1 MELHSQ
7 YLVDMEIARLQSW
20 WHRLLRWQHIG
31 LCLLVLIPLILHFII
46 VMQPGEL
53 VLDEFYYVNDA
64 RDILD
69 GQGEIRYE
77 HPPMGQAY
85 IVSGVF
91 LFGDNPIGW
100 RFFSVI
106 FGTIG
111 IVLFYLICRKLD
123 MPKDASLFATFLL
136 SLENLSFV
144 KAGVAMLDVYTFT
157 FMLVAFLLYL
167 NGRYLPSGVSVG
179 LSALAKLSGWLVL
192 PVIFLHWLFSSR
204 ARPRWFLGLIL
215 SVPAAFVLL
224 ISLFD
229 LIIWKQMY
237 NPIERIGLLLTQ
249 STAVTFADF
258 THPASSRPWD
268 WILRPE
274 MMWYWYDP
282 HYIGAISFTVWA
294 LIIPAVIYMVFK
306 AKEGNNAAIFGL
318 SWFAGTYLVWIP
330 MSLITDRLSYVYYF
344 YPTVGAIC
352 IGIGL
357 GLSQLLHAGNNK
369 GSIKLRRATMLIV
382 PGYLLL
388 HVAVFVILSPVF
400 AQWINVIP
408 TPSP

>member
-1 MELHSQ
+1 MH
-7 YLVDMEIARLQSW
+7 
-20 WHRLLRWQHIG
+20 
-31 LCLLVLIPLILHFII
+31 
-46 VMQPGEL
+46 PGEL
-53 VLDEFYYVNDA
+53 VMDEFYYVNDA

-69 GQGEIRYE
+69 GQGKIRFE
-77 HPPMGQAY
+77 HPPMGEFY

-91 LFGDNPIGW
+91 LFGDNPLGW

-123 MPKDASLFATFLL
+123 MPRDASLFATFLL
-136 SLENLSFV
+136 SLENLSFL

-167 NGRYLPSGVSVG
+167 NGRYLLSWVSVG

-204 ARPRWFLGLIL
+204 TRPRWFLGLIL
-215 SVPAAFVLL
+215 SVPASFVLL

-249 STAVTFADF
+249 SSAVTFADF

-274 MMWYWYDP
+274 IMWYWYDP

-294 LIIPAVIYMVFK
+294 LIIPAVIYMVFR
-306 AKEGNNAAIFGL
+306 AKGGNNAAIFGL

-357 GLSQLLHAGNNK
+357 GLSQLLHMGNNT
-369 GSIKLRRATMLIV
+369 GSIKLKRAMMSIV

-388 HVAVFVILSPVF
+388 HVAVFVMLSPVF
-400 AQWINVIP
+400 SQWINVIP